1 MKYINLFLIIL
12 INSIIFINNETN
24 YLKLLNC
31 LRNSEK
37 IQSIGNNFMKDVK
50 SDMISTFLSLY
61 SNLKTTKVDFKKC
74 LRKANDSFEYD
85 ALCVLK
91 CLIKFQKDY
100 DYSCFGSCYY

>member
-12 INSIIFINNETN
+12 INSIIFISNETN

-74 LRKANDSFEYD
+74 QRKANDSFEYD

-91 CLIKFQKDY
+91 CLNKFQKDY